1 LAFANCK
8 ALWLGEP
15 SHRQE
20 MTGTTEHPFSSLEET
35 ECLASAAMVHE
46 GQKEQGA
53 DGPADSSLDRLMG
66 VIDDGMVTE
75 LVLFEMAAR
84 VHPQYTLTLDDED
97 RGRLR
102 AYVIR
107 HVLLPVG
114 GP

>member
-1 LAFANCK
+1 
-8 ALWLGEP
+8 
-15 SHRQE
+15 
-20 MTGTTEHPFSSLEET
+20 
-35 ECLASAAMVHE
+35 
-46 GQKEQGA
+46 
-53 DGPADSSLDRLMG
+53 MG